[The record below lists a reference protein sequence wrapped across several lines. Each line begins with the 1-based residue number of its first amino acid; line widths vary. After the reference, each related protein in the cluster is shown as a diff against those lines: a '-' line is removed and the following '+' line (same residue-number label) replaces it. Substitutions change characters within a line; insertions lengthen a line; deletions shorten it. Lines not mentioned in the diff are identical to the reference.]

1 MSYARRFAVG
11 PVEVQVT
18 SNEES
23 VLDYLGEFYTATG
36 AALPGHG
43 WTVDAQVGLPEP
55 DANTNQWGVSWR
67 IDRSDHTI
75 HLRAGAA
82 ESLSITARKCVR
94 EVLVDYCEQQRYTM
108 LHASAVVDEALTI
121 VVVGD
126 KGSGK
131 TTLAL
136 KAALRHGMRYVSNDH
151 LIMYGRDG
159 AGTLTLTSLP
169 TLIPLKI
176 GTFLDLES
184 ALPEPWDRDGLDVE
198 AYRASS
204 RSEVY
209 SLDWRVLYT
218 YRRLGHDNPI
228 TVDLGPR
235 RSPVT
240 TLIVLAN
247 YSPGDAGEP
256 EPVADPVT
264 ELLAHVRTDW
274 MFDPTLNQRYLPRAE
289 RGRDE
294 YLADARRIVTAL
306 AERSTVVRWSHRS
319 DPAPILEF
327 AANRRLA

>member
-1 MSYARRFAVG
+1 MMHPRRFAVG

-23 VLDYLGEFYTATG
+23 VLDYLGEFYTSTA

-67 IDRSDHTI
+67 IDRSDHTVR
-75 HLRAGAA
+75 LRAQAA

-94 EVLVDYCEQQRYTM
+94 EVLVDHCEQRRYTM
-108 LHASAVVDEALTI
+108 LHASAVVDEARRI

-136 KAALRHGMRYVSNDH
+136 KAALRHGMRYMSNDH
-151 LIMYGRDG
+151 LIMYEPDG

-176 GTFLDLES
+176 GTFLDLEG

-198 AYRASS
+198 AYRGSS

-209 SLDWRVLYT
+209 SLDRRVLYT

-228 TVDLGPR
+228 TVDLPR
-235 RSPVT
+235 RSPAT
-240 TLIVLAN
+240 TLIVLAS
-247 YSPGDAGEP
+247 YSSGDAGEP

-264 ELLAHVRTDW
+264 ELLTHVRTDW
-274 MFDPTLNQRYLPRAE
+274 MFDPTLNQRYLPRTE

-294 YLADARRIVTAL
+294 YLADARRLLTAL
-306 AERSTVVRWSHRS
+306 AERSTLVRWTHRG
-319 DPAPILEF
+319 DPAPILAF

>member
-1 MSYARRFAVG
+1 MRYTRRFAVG
-11 PVEVQVT
+11 PVEVRVT
-18 SNEES
+18 SNEKS
-23 VLDYLGEFYTATG
+23 VLDYLGEFYTVTS
-36 AALPGHG
+36 AAWPGHV

-55 DANTNQWGVSWR
+55 DASTNQWGVSWR
-67 IDRSDHTI
+67 IDRSDHKV
-75 HLRAGAA
+75 HLRAEAA

-94 EVLVDYCEQQRYTM
+94 EVLVDHCEQRRYTM
-108 LHASAVVDEALTI
+108 LHASAVVDDALRI
-121 VVVGD
+121 VVVGN

-151 LIMYGRDG
+151 LIMYGPD
-159 AGTLTLTSLP
+159 ASGTLTLTSLP

-176 GTFLDLES
+176 GTYLDLEG
-184 ALPEPWDRDGLDVE
+184 ALPEPWDRDGLDVD
-198 AYRASS
+198 AYRASP

-209 SLDWRVLYT
+209 PLDRRVLYT

-228 TVDLGPR
+228 TVDLGPGC
-235 RSPVT
+235 SPAT
-240 TLIVLAN
+240 TLIVLAS

-264 ELLAHVRTDW
+264 ELFAHVRTDW

-306 AERSTVVRWSHRS
+306 AERSTVVRWTHRG

>member
-1 MSYARRFAVG
+1 M
-11 PVEVQVT
+11 
-18 SNEES
+18 
-23 VLDYLGEFYTATG
+23 
-36 AALPGHG
+36 
-43 WTVDAQVGLPEP
+43 PEP
-55 DANTNQWGVSWR
+55 DASTNQWGVSWR
-67 IDRSDHTI
+67 IDRRDQRV
-75 HLRAGAA
+75 HLRAEAA

-94 EVLVDYCEQQRYTM
+94 EVLVDHCEQRRYTM
-108 LHASAVVDEALTI
+108 LHASAVVDQARTI

-151 LIMYGRDG
+151 LIMYERDG
-159 AGTLTLTSLP
+159 AGTLTMTSLP

-184 ALPEPWDRDGLDVE
+184 ALPKPWDRDGLDVE
-198 AYRASS
+198 AYRASP
-204 RSEVY
+204 RSEVH
-209 SLDWRVLYT
+209 SLDRRVLYT

-228 TVDLGPR
+228 TVDLR
-235 RSPVT
+235 SLRSPVT
-240 TLIVLAN
+240 TLIVLAS

-264 ELLAHVRTDW
+264 DLLAHVRTDW

-289 RGRDE
+289 RGRGE

-306 AERSTVVRWSHRS
+306 AERSTVVRWTHRG

-327 AANRRLA
+327 AANRRPA

>member
-1 MSYARRFAVG
+1 MRYARRFAVG

-18 SNEES
+18 SNKGS
-23 VLDYLGEFYTATG
+23 VLDYIGEFYTATG

-55 DANTNQWGVSWR
+55 HANINQWGVSWR
-67 IDRSDHTI
+67 IDRSDHTV
-75 HLRAGAA
+75 HLRAEAA

-94 EVLVDYCEQQRYTM
+94 EVLVDHCEQRRYTM
-108 LHASAVVDEALTI
+108 LHASAVVDEALRI

-136 KAALRHGMRYVSNDH
+136 KAALRHGMRYMSNDH
-151 LIMYGRDG
+151 LIVFGPDS
-159 AGTLTLTSLP
+159 AATLTLTSLP
-169 TLIPLKI
+169 TLIPLKV
-176 GTFLDLES
+176 GTYLDLEG

-209 SLDWRVLYT
+209 PLDRRVLYT

-228 TVDLGPR
+228 TVDLGPH

-240 TLIVLAN
+240 TLIVLAS

-289 RGRDE
+289 RGRGE

-306 AERSTVVRWSHRS
+306 GPVLWIMVGGVGTSRVSGVLPERY
-319 DPAPILEF
+319 
-327 AANRRLA
+327 